1 MSGTYGIDLELRQ
14 LLNLS
19 PAGYFLGLHIR
30 FTSPLMSFQ
39 TYDQAWTDHY
49 TENGYAMR
57 DPIIAWGFSTNGVT
71 RWSEIAFPDTFG
83 ILKEAASYGLVY
95 GVAVSAGPVSSR
107 TIGGCARSDR
117 EFTDAEVGR
126 IEAIVTRLHAITE
139 PPESLTE
146 AQIEALR
153 LIAAGDRHTAAAAKL
168 GISESA
174 LKARLNS
181 ARIRLLARTTAE
193 AIQRAKDYRLM

>member
-1 MSGTYGIDLELRQ
+1 MSIRYGIDLELHNLA
-14 LLNLS
+14 LLA

-30 FTSPLMSFQ
+30 FTSPLMTFQ

-49 TENGYAMR
+49 TVQGYAMR
-57 DPIIAWGFSTNGVT
+57 DPIIAWGFSATGAT

-83 ILKEAASYGLVY
+83 ILKQAASYGMVY
-95 GVAVSAGPVSSR
+95 GAAVACGPVSSR
-107 TIGGCARSDR
+107 TIAGVARSDR
-117 EFTDAEVGR
+117 EFLDEEVDK
-126 IEAIVTRLHAITE
+126 IEAIITRLHDITM
-139 PPESLTE
+139 PPDSLTD

-153 LIAAGDRHTAAAAKL
+153 LIAAGDRHAAAAAKL

-181 ARIRLLARTTAE
+181 ARVRLLARTTAE

>member
-1 MSGTYGIDLELRQ
+1 MSGSYGIDLELHHLA
-14 LLNLS
+14 LLA

-57 DPIIAWGFSTNGVT
+57 DPIIAWGFTATGVT

-95 GVAVSAGPVSSR
+95 GVSVSAGPVSSR

-117 EFTDAEVGR
+117 EFNDTEMKK
-126 IEAIVTRLHAITE
+126 IEGIISRLHTITE
-139 PPESLTE
+139 PPESLTD

-153 LIAAGDRHTAAAAKL
+153 MIAAGDRHTAAAAKL